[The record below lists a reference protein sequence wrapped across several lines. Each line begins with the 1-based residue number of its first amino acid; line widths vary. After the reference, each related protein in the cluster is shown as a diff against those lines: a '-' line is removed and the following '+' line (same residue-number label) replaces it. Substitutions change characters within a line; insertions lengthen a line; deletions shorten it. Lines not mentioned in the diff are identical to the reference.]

1 MKPLKILTISLV
13 LVAICSLSASVFA
26 QVKKNVSI
34 VEFNVKVN
42 FQDVKGK
49 ALIEK
54 ELKKEAGVS
63 NVFVNLSTKLVTI
76 NFDGNTTN
84 REKIISAIEKIGFTT
99 NLSSKDKKTIKAC
112 PHDAEKKNTEPKK

>member
-84 REKIISAIEKIGFTT
+84 REK
-99 NLSSKDKKTIKAC
+99 
-112 PHDAEKKNTEPKK
+112 